1 MAIDLV
7 DSLYLFE
14 WERLCE
20 TLSWPGSFSAM
31 ELGVVSRTDAVGRKH
46 DAEPNE
52 FLFHCLSTLPMGL
65 SRAPHSCHC
74 VCARAMVV
82 AAVRISLSSAAA
94 RMQLLL

>member
-20 TLSWPGSFSAM
+20 MFSWPGSFAAM
-31 ELGVVSRTDAVGRKH
+31 ELGVVSWTDADGRKH

-52 FLFHCLSTLPMGL
+52 FLFQCLSTLPMGFSWAL
-65 SRAPHSCHC
+65 HSCHR

-82 AAVRISLSSAAA
+82 AAMRIGLSGAAA
-94 RMQLLL
+94 RGQLLL

>member
-20 TLSWPGSFSAM
+20 TVSWSGSFSAM
-31 ELGVVSRTDAVGRKH
+31 ELGVVSRTDAVGQKH

-52 FLFHCLSTLPMGL
+52 FPFHCLSTLPMGL
-65 SRAPHSCHC
+65 SQALHSCHC

-82 AAVRISLSSAAA
+82 AAMQIGLSGAAVRGH
-94 RMQLLL
+94 LLV